1 MRYLTLIFLI
11 SVIFSQDTLVTIQW
25 PHIARVS
32 DFKTSTFR
40 GRPCDDTE
48 YRDDNG
54 SPAWKNYGG
63 WLSECDSLED
73 TYNDSVFAEYS
84 KKRAKEKAIQ
94 DSIDMASV
102 EDVDFDLDAMWD
114 NTVWVEITDIQDT
127 EVYETEQITAVAG
140 VRGAEAEDEAL
151 DHLYYRRSMK
161 GLAIMDLQ
169 KAYGKL
175 KIKRDE
181 LIKINPQHPKIEKV
195 DNLLSQLQIKI
206 NKS

>member
-1 MRYLTLIFLI
+1 MKGFTFIEMMI
-11 SVIFSQDTLVTIQW
+11 VITIVVSRFGYSQ
-25 PHIARVS
+25 
-32 DFKTSTFR
+32 
-40 GRPCDDTE
+40 
-48 YRDDNG
+48 
-54 SPAWKNYGG
+54 
-63 WLSECDSLED
+63 DSLEL
-73 TYNDSVFAEYS
+73 
-84 KKRAKEKAIQ
+84 
-94 DSIDMASV
+94 
-102 EDVDFDLDAMWD
+102 DLDAMWD
-114 NTVWVEITDIQDT
+114 QAIWEEVEDVTT
-127 EVYETEQITAVAG
+127 EVFEVEYVTAVAG